1 MAGLERVDYPVNVQF
16 KKQDAIND
24 KRMLALFPKT
34 KPENITFQQTGEKQS
49 QTLDAWYI
57 EQNKHNKS
65 VDDTLT
71 YILAILNELNG
82 KVSSMRYTDD
92 IDIFHITERK
102 INETLLR
109 SNTTRVEFFDF
120 PTGES
125 KKYKED

>member
-1 MAGLERVDYPVNVQF
+1 MAGLERDDYPVNVQF
-16 KKQDAIND
+16 KKQDVINN

-34 KPENITFQQTGEKQS
+34 KPENITFSQTDEKQS

-65 VDDTLT
+65 VDDKLAH
-71 YILAILNELNG
+71 IMAILNELNG

-102 INETLLR
+102 IDETLLR
-109 SNTTRVEFFDF
+109 VDTKCVENFDF
-120 PTGES
+120 ETGQS
-125 KKYKED
+125 KKR